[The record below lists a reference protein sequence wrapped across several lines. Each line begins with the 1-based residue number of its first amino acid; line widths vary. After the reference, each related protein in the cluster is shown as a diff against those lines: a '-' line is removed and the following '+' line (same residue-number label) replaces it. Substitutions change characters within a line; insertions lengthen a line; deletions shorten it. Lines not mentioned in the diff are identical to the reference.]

1 MFHTY
6 IVNLQCK
13 VRIEGDSMR
22 RAVLAAAVGLV
33 LLVLFIGGWVFY
45 LSWSACLGGE
55 RTALQEFRH
64 YAAPE
69 SGPSPLMGTCQV
81 RYTTKAS
88 RREVL
93 GYYDERLRQNGW
105 DVLGYEAHHPRKRE
119 VGGEYDTLSG
129 ALKTPKSAGAG
140 LAARRN
146 GYNYWVSY
154 EPPSKEDPDLPDNRA
169 LVMVSVVE
177 GGRPGAFRD

>member
-1 MFHTY
+1 MK
-6 IVNLQCK
+6 L
-13 VRIEGDSMR
+13 
-22 RAVLAAAVGLV
+22 AVLAAVVAVGLLIV
-33 LLVLFIGGWVFY
+33 FVGGWVFY

-55 RTALQEFRH
+55 RATLEEFPH
-64 YAAPE
+64 YADPE

-88 RREVL
+88 RQEVL

-105 DVLGYEAHHPRKRE
+105 EVLGYEAHHPYKRGI
-119 VGGEYDTLSG
+119 GGEYDRLSD
-129 ALKTPKSAGAG
+129 ALKTPESAGAG
-140 LAARRN
+140 LAARRD

-154 EPPSKEDPDLPDNRA
+154 EPPSKKDPDIPDDKA
-169 LVMVSVVE
+169 LVMASVVE

>member
-1 MFHTY
+1 M
-6 IVNLQCK
+6 
-13 VRIEGDSMR
+13 G
-22 RAVLAAAVGLV
+22 RAVLAAAVGLG
-33 LLVLFIGGWVFY
+33 LLVICVGGWVFY

-55 RTALQEFRH
+55 RTTLQEFPH
-64 YAAPE
+64 YTDPE

-88 RREVL
+88 RQEVL

-105 DVLGYEAHHPRKRE
+105 EVLGYEAHHPRKRD
-119 VGGEYDTLSG
+119 VGGEYDTLSD
-129 ALKTPKSAGAG
+129 ALKTPKAAGAG

-154 EPPSKEDPDLPDNRA
+154 EPPSKEDPDLPDNKA
-169 LVMVSVVE
+169 LVIASVVE